1 MCEER
6 SKAAKA
12 CKFDESYSTTKESGA
27 SSGNV
32 RTKVLTV
39 TFAASRGQFIKFIN
53 LMTTLR

>member
-12 CKFDESYSTTKESGA
+12 CKFDESYSTAKESGA
-27 SSGNV
+27 SSRNV

-39 TFAASRGQFIKFIN
+39 TFAASRGQFIN